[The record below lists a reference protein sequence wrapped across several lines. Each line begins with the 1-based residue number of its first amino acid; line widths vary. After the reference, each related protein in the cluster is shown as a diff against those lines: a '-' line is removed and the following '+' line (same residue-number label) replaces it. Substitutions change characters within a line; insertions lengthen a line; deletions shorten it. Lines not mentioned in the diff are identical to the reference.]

1 MAKNENKFIWLFG
14 IGAALWLLW
23 GRTLNSIINLGFK
36 LIGIQVVSL
45 SKETTT
51 LNLQVAIKNP
61 TLYTLTLW
69 AIKFNLSFNGE
80 YIATIDQQINRKI
93 RSKVVTTL
101 NIQVTINNTEI
112 VNKLVENKSLQIVYE
127 EDYRKVNLGNNVN
140 DKEYELTR
148 DQKEV
153 YEKTVAALDKADALC
168 KSYETAVLE
177 ATKEMLGDEKG
188 IQKVK
193 K

>member
-23 GRTLNSIINLGFK
+23 GRTANTIINLGFK

-45 SKETTT
+45 SQETTT

-61 TLYTLTLW
+61 TLHTLTLW
-69 AIKFNLSFNGE
+69 GIKFNLSFNGE

-93 RSKVVTTL
+93 RSKDVTTL

-112 VNKLVENKSLQIVYE
+112 VNKLVEQLNSGLYDNWNIGLAGNIRVDNSYYPFSAVFFAEDLIPQLQ
-127 EDYRKVNLGNNVN
+127 
-140 DKEYELTR
+140 
-148 DQKEV
+148 Q
-153 YEKTVAALDKADALC
+153 
-168 KSYETAVLE
+168 
-177 ATKEMLGDEKG
+177 
-188 IQKVK
+188 
-193 K
+193 

>member
-45 SKETTT
+45 SQETTT

-61 TLYTLTLW
+61 TLHTLTLW
-69 AIKFNLSFNGE
+69 GIKFNLSFNGE

-93 RSKVVTTL
+93 RSKDVTTL

-112 VNKLVENKSLQIVYE
+112 VNKLVEQLNSGLYDNWNIGLAGNIRVDNSYYPFSAVFFAEDLIPQLQ
-127 EDYRKVNLGNNVN
+127 
-140 DKEYELTR
+140 
-148 DQKEV
+148 Q
-153 YEKTVAALDKADALC
+153 
-168 KSYETAVLE
+168 
-177 ATKEMLGDEKG
+177 
-188 IQKVK
+188 
-193 K
+193 

>member
-45 SKETTT
+45 TQETTT

-61 TLYTLTLW
+61 TLHTLTLW
-69 AIKFNLSFNGE
+69 GIKFNLSFNGE

-93 RSKVVTTL
+93 KSKDVTTL

-112 VNKLVENKSLQIVYE
+112 VNKLVEQLNSGLYDNWNIGLAGNIRVDNSYYPFSAVFFAEDLIPQLQ
-127 EDYRKVNLGNNVN
+127 
-140 DKEYELTR
+140 
-148 DQKEV
+148 Q
-153 YEKTVAALDKADALC
+153 
-168 KSYETAVLE
+168 
-177 ATKEMLGDEKG
+177 
-188 IQKVK
+188 
-193 K
+193 

>member
-45 SKETTT
+45 TQETTT
-51 LNLQVAIKNP
+51 LNLQIAIKNP
-61 TLYTLTLW
+61 TLHTLTLW
-69 AIKFNLSFNGE
+69 GIKFNLSFNGE

-93 RSKVVTTL
+93 RSKDVTTL

-112 VNKLVENKSLQIVYE
+112 VNKLVEQLNSGLYDNWNIGLAGNIRVDNSYYPFSAVFFAEDLIPQLQ
-127 EDYRKVNLGNNVN
+127 
-140 DKEYELTR
+140 
-148 DQKEV
+148 Q
-153 YEKTVAALDKADALC
+153 
-168 KSYETAVLE
+168 
-177 ATKEMLGDEKG
+177 
-188 IQKVK
+188 
-193 K
+193 

>member
-45 SKETTT
+45 TQETTT
-51 LNLQVAIKNP
+51 LNLQIAIKNP
-61 TLYTLTLW
+61 TLHTLTLW
-69 AIKFNLSFNGE
+69 VIKFSLSFNGE

-93 RSKVVTTL
+93 RSKDVTTL

-112 VNKLVENKSLQIVYE
+112 VNKLVEQLNSGLYDNWNIGLAGNIRVDNSYYPFSAVFFAEDLIPQLQ
-127 EDYRKVNLGNNVN
+127 
-140 DKEYELTR
+140 
-148 DQKEV
+148 Q
-153 YEKTVAALDKADALC
+153 
-168 KSYETAVLE
+168 
-177 ATKEMLGDEKG
+177 
-188 IQKVK
+188 
-193 K
+193 

>member
-36 LIGIQVVSL
+36 LVGIQVVSL

-61 TLYTLTLW
+61 TLHTLTLW

-80 YIATIDQQINRKI
+80 HIANIDQQINRKI
-93 RSKVVTTL
+93 RSQVVSII
-101 NIQVTINNTEI
+101 NIQITINNTEV
-112 VNKLVENKSLQIVYE
+112 VNKLVEQLNSGLYDNWNIGMSGNVRVDNSYYPFSVVFFAEDLIPELQ
-127 EDYRKVNLGNNVN
+127 
-140 DKEYELTR
+140 
-148 DQKEV
+148 Q
-153 YEKTVAALDKADALC
+153 
-168 KSYETAVLE
+168 
-177 ATKEMLGDEKG
+177 
-188 IQKVK
+188 
-193 K
+193 

>member
-45 SKETTT
+45 SNETTT

-93 RSKVVTTL
+93 RSKDVTTL

-112 VNKLVENKSLQIVYE
+112 VNKLVEQLNSGLYDNWNIGLAGNIRVDNSYYPFSVVFFAEDLIPQLQ
-127 EDYRKVNLGNNVN
+127 
-140 DKEYELTR
+140 
-148 DQKEV
+148 Q
-153 YEKTVAALDKADALC
+153 
-168 KSYETAVLE
+168 
-177 ATKEMLGDEKG
+177 
-188 IQKVK
+188 
-193 K
+193 